1 MHRLFGKPS
10 AGGGADG
17 RKKSKNENKD
27 KDDENEEEEPAKPT
41 LGDAA
46 AKMDERIAALDAKIK
61 KVNQE
66 LLGYKEQ
73 MKKAKP
79 GPKAS
84 IQKRALLALERRKQ
98 YESQRDKM
106 SSQQFNIERTAFAI
120 EQVQDTQQAVAAM
133 QAATETLKI
142 ETGKIDL
149 DEIED
154 MQDDLADLLEDQ
166 DEIQDILAEVWATPD
181 GALDEDDLEAEL
193 AGLEDEFEGIDLEE
207 SVAAPVSLPTNPT
220 QPTTVFNSGQ
230 EVASQETEAA
240 PKKAVDEF
248 GLPV

>member
-1 MHRLFGKPS
+1 MHRLFGKS
-10 AGGGADG
+10 GGSGGGGA
-17 RKKSKNENKD
+17 KKNKD
-27 KDDENEEEEPAKPT
+27 EKDKNGEDEEEEEEVKPT

-79 GPKAS
+79 GPKAT
-84 IQKRALLALERRKQ
+84 IQKRALMALERRKQ

-133 QAATETLKI
+133 KAATETLKV
-142 ETGKIDL
+142 ETAKIDL

-166 DEIQDILAEVWATPD
+166 DEVQDILAEAWSTPD

-207 SVAAPVSLPTNPT
+207 SAAAPVSLPSNPT
-220 QPTTVFNSGQ
+220 QPTTVFSGGQ
-230 EVASQETEAA
+230 EVASQEAQPE
-240 PKKAVDEF
+240 KKAVDEF